1 MSFEEAVREA
11 PSPVGCAC
19 RSGLQALKRADRSRV
34 TCAEPRR
41 LTGSVSLDSAL
52 ARETQHANAPR
63 WDYGIGYKPRR
74 GAERA
79 IWVEVHPASTS
90 SVGEVINKLNWLRM
104 WLREDA
110 PQLASLTVSNGTTRP
125 FVWIATAGVHIPRN
139 SRQARQLSTAGLEM
153 PRRVLRLP

>member
-11 PSPVGCAC
+11 PSPVDCAC

-34 TCAEPRR
+34 TCTEPRR
-41 LTGSVSLDSAL
+41 LTGSVNLDSAL

-63 WDYGIGYKPRR
+63 WDYGIGYKPGRA
-74 GAERA
+74 AERA

-90 SVGEVINKLNWLRM
+90 SVREVINKLNWLRT

-110 PQLASLTVSNGTTRP
+110 PGLASLTVSSGNIRP

-139 SRQARQLSTAGLEM
+139 SRQARQLSEAGLAM
-153 PRRVLRLP
+153 PRRFLQLP